1 MHSELFSIGPIN
13 LHMYGLCMALGFL
26 AAWQVLVYLCKR
38 TGQNLGNVEMLL
50 TWVMISAVIGA
61 RAVYVAQNWTEEFA
75 QNPMAIIRFDKGG
88 LVYYGG
94 FIGALI
100 PYVGYT
106 LYSRKNFFELADISA
121 AVLPLG
127 QAFGRVGC
135 FMHGCCWGKCTDSW
149 LGVSFPHRS
158 PVWSEHL
165 NNGLI
170 SHTAAKSLP
179 VIPTQLIESAATLAL
194 FGVLFWLYPKHY
206 QRRGL
211 IGGLYLVGYAVL
223 RFFIEYL
230 RGDPRGAVGVFSTS
244 QMISLAVFVFGI
256 GCITWSRKGKG
267 QVGSARR

>member
-61 RAVYVAQNWTEEFA
+61 RAVYVVQHWTTEFA
-75 QNPMAIIRFDKGG
+75 QNPFAIIRLDQGG

-94 FIGALI
+94 LIGALI

-106 LYSRKNFFELADISA
+106 LYFRKNFFELGDISA

-127 QAFGRVGC
+127 QAFGRLGC
-135 FMHGCCWGKCTDSW
+135 FMHGCCWGKCSDSW
-149 LGVSFPHRS
+149 LSVSFPRGS
-158 PVWSEHL
+158 PVWWEHL
-165 NNGLI
+165 NKGLI
-170 SHTAAKSLP
+170 RESAQQSLA

-194 FGVLFWLYPKHY
+194 FVVLFRLYPKHY

-211 IGGLYLVGYAVL
+211 IAGLYLVGYAVL
-223 RFFIEYL
+223 RFCIEYL
-230 RGDPRGAVGVFSTS
+230 RADPRGAVGPFSVS
-244 QMISLAVFVFGI
+244 QVISFAIFAGGI
-256 GCITWSRKGKG
+256 GCIAFSFRYAKRKR
-267 QVGSARR
+267 VN

>member
-26 AAWQVLVYLCKR
+26 AAWRVLVYLCKR

-50 TWVMISAVIGA
+50 TWVMISAIIGA
-61 RAVYVAQNWTEEFA
+61 RAVYVAQHWSVEFA
-75 QNPMAIIRFDKGG
+75 HKPMAIFRFDQGG

-127 QAFGRVGC
+127 QAFGRIGC
-135 FMHGCCWGKCTDSW
+135 FLHGCCWGKCSDTW
-149 LGVSFPHRS
+149 LGISFPRRS
-158 PVWSEHL
+158 LAWHEHVK
-165 NNGLI
+165 NGLI
-170 SHTAAKSLP
+170 RETAPESLP

-194 FGVLFWLYPKHY
+194 FVVLFWLYPKHY
-206 QRRGL
+206 RRRGL

-230 RGDPRGAVGVFSTS
+230 RDDPRGAVGPFSTS
-244 QMISLAVFVFGI
+244 QAISLVLLVGGI
-256 GCITWSRKGKG
+256 GCIAWAFRRAGKN
-267 QVGSARR
+267 AA